1 MDKDEKKG
9 VKVQIEVGKNAGTL
23 KNKIKK
29 VGTQKQKTKQNRKG
43 WNSTS
48 KWGQNCP

>member
-1 MDKDEKKG
+1 MLELKK
-9 VKVQIEVGKNAGTL
+9 KK
-23 KNKIKK
+23 KI
-29 VGTQKQKTKQNRKG
+29 GTQKQKTKPNRKG